1 MNQRILESSV
11 PNSISAEPS
20 RGAHDLAFIT
30 DSSLTKRKL
39 SEKDLPSTSAKRS
52 NSEGAHVSVN
62 IVLGIF
68 CAVYPCNLKISSFFD
83 KLFFNCLYFYASL

>member
-1 MNQRILESSV
+1 MNINMNQRILESSV

-20 RGAHDLAFIT
+20 HGTPDRAFIPE
-30 DSSLTKRKL
+30 SSLTKRKL

-62 IVLGIF
+62 NSIRHILY
-68 CAVYPCNLKISSFFD
+68 CVYFQFKNFF
-83 KLFFNCLYFYASL
+83 FF